1 MSKAPLM
8 RADGRQLDSDMRNA
22 DEERAQAQ
30 AAIDLY
36 IEESKVKHRNWNQAY
51 EDLTWRPITPPL
63 EMANRGYRQ
72 VYTGAADSQGLPTPP
87 ASIASEESADK
98 MDVDAETTKAGTQQL
113 PVVRYASPPADIPPE
128 HRPSFRRRFG
138 RGGRLWI
145 DRRNLKRP
153 LMDDSLDEPDDDQTA
168 PAQSTDVEIDERKL
182 DREAF
187 DRDSDEEDIHYPVD
201 HNSDECI
208 KYRVWHNCQ
217 TQIQA
222 QAMRRAIAA
231 SEAGASNN
239 AHLHPS
245 AAGRAQIQAS

>member
-1 MSKAPLM
+1 
-8 RADGRQLDSDMRNA
+8 MRNA

-72 VYTGAADSQGLPTPP
+72 VYTGAAESQGLPTPP

-98 MDVDAETTKAGTQQL
+98 MDVEAETPKAGTQQL
-113 PVVRYASPPADIPPE
+113 PVVRYASPPADVPPE
-128 HRPSFRRRFG
+128 HRPSFRRRYG

-153 LMDDSLDEPDDDQTA
+153 YVNDSLVVDEPDDDQTVPVRFA
-168 PAQSTDVEIDERKL
+168 DVDMEERRL

-187 DRDSDEEDIHYPVD
+187 DRDSDEEDVHYPID

-231 SEAGASNN
+231 SDAGASNN
-239 AHLHPS
+239 AQHLHPN
-245 AAGRAQIQAS
+245 AAGRAQTQAAN